1 MLEFAEY
8 TLAHHEKCIS
18 LADSYD
24 AMTNERPYRKAL
36 SEEIVIEE
44 IRKNS
49 GVQFDPELAKLFV
62 EKVLG
67 KSWRN

>member
-1 MLEFAEY
+1 MRY
-8 TLAHHEKCIS
+8 
-18 LADSYD
+18 YN

-36 SEEIVIEE
+36 SEGIVIEE

-49 GVQFDPELAKLFV
+49 GIQFDPDLTKLFV

-67 KSWRN
+67 KPWRD